1 MTQKDRKTPPLTVLD
16 VSRWQGRIDWDAVQR
31 SGKIDGVML
40 RVLGSKNGK
49 PYLDPMFEENYA
61 ACTSRGIPV
70 GGYYYT
76 CAVTPRQT
84 AEELAALRAA
94 LEGKTFQYPL
104 AIDVESAGLRVLAP
118 EALAARVAEA
128 AAQLE
133 AWNLYAMVYT
143 YTNFADTALAM
154 DALTAYDLWLA
165 DYPPPRDV
173 AVHQQ
178 RPGGGHRRPCGSE
191 RRRQGLPRDLQTHR
205 PRHLPSGLSRTQTK
219 GNFMNHKIAPA
230 TIARTAALALALTN
244 QVLSATGHAMLP
256 IESAQLEQLVST
268 GLTVA
273 AALIS
278 WWKNNSFTPEAI
290 EADDYFCKLKEHK

>member
-16 VSRWQGRIDWDAVQR
+16 VSRWQGRIDWDAVKR

-84 AEELAALRAA
+84 AEELAA
-94 LEGKTFQYPL
+94 
-104 AIDVESAGLRVLAP
+104 
-118 EALAARVAEA
+118 RVAEA

-165 DYPPPRDV
+165 DYRGKCPTRPHGMWQYTSKGRV
-173 AVHQQ
+173 AGIDGPVDLSHAYKDYPAIIQ
-178 RPGGGHRRPCGSE
+178 R
-191 RRRQGLPRDLQTHR
+191 
-205 PRHLPSGLSRTQTK
+205 
-219 GNFMNHKIAPA
+219 A
-230 TIARTAALALALTN
+230 
-244 QVLSATGHAMLP
+244 
-256 IESAQLEQLVST
+256 
-268 GLTVA
+268 GLTKV
-273 AALIS
+273 
-278 WWKNNSFTPEAI
+278 KGV
-290 EADDYFCKLKEHK
+290 